1 MEHTQCEPRH
11 DKRDTVVQHLQVQ
24 ESHPYDI
31 VTAVV
36 DTPKMH
42 NGIQT
47 GRE

>member
-11 DKRDTVVQHLQVQ
+11 DKRDTVVHHLQVQ

-42 NGIQT
+42 DGIQT